1 MADSQRDDFEGHH
14 SFYSSEVKRK
24 HVNQV
29 AVAFAQRVANSYSW
43 FHCAQLLR
51 RAAYKRCFARTC
63 AAAARAAGSSA
74 FAVAVL
80 WCFASSTHT

>member
-1 MADSQRDDFEGHH
+1 VADSQRDDFEGHH

-51 RAAYKRCFARTC
+51 RLIS
-63 AAAARAAGSSA
+63 G
-74 FAVAVL
+74 
-80 WCFASSTHT
+80 ASHGPAPPQPAPPDRLRLR